1 MLTLCHVKGGV
12 ATAVFFSAVS
22 YGLKKIVYR
31 DTYITDINY
40 FLLRLPV

>member
-22 YGLKKIVYR
+22 YGLKKI
-31 DTYITDINY
+31 NS
-40 FLLRLPV
+40 L